1 MDEKNIEQTEKM
13 ALLQEMITCGAEVYL
28 WTYSGDGHLKRTN
41 CPELVLDTIFDS
53 IGCKT
58 YMLEHG
64 KRSGVPLVLGAPLG
78 LMWCAAFE
86 RGDSML
92 HRMYVIGPVFNTEAT
107 VHALQDGLK
116 EFDIPTGFSYRL
128 VELLRELP
136 VVSTP
141 LFFQYGL
148 MLHYCVTGQ
157 KLKRGDIQY
166 QEQQR
171 TGDGRQTTARSR
183 DRYMTYSVER
193 ALMWMV
199 REGNL
204 GYQSALDRAGGI
216 SHGVQITGRPM
227 EQAVISCAVFTSLC
241 VRAAI
246 EGGLSPDTA
255 YSVGDSYIQ
264 SMTQC
269 KTIPDLTAI
278 NHEMYVDF
286 VQRVHRH
293 RMDPRRSKQVQMCCD
308 YIDVHLEEPITLKQ
322 MAVLSGYR
330 DYYLSR
336 KFQKETGL
344 NINDYIKIARVEKA
358 KMLLTATMDPIRDI
372 ARQLQFCS
380 SSYFSQT
387 FQKITG
393 LTPHQWRENAG
404 HPQIAANTTE
414 RSRH

>member
-1 MDEKNIEQTEKM
+1 MEEKAAEREGKL
-13 ALLQEMITCGAEVYL
+13 ALLQEMLTCGTEVHL
-28 WTYSGDGHLKRTN
+28 WTYGSNGHLSHTN

-53 IGCKT
+53 IGCKA

-64 KRSGVPLVLGAPLG
+64 KRSGTPLVLGAPLG

-86 RGDSML
+86 RQGGELM
-92 HRMYVIGPVFNTEAT
+92 RMHVIGPVFNTEAA
-107 VHALQDGLK
+107 VHVLREELK
-116 EFDIPTGFSYRL
+116 VFDIPMSFSHRL
-128 VELLRELP
+128 VEVLRGLP

-148 MLHYCVTGQ
+148 MLHYCLTGE
-157 KLKRGDIQY
+157 KLKRSDIQY
-166 QEQQR
+166 QEQA
-171 TGDGRQTTARSR
+171 GDGPRTAVRSR
-183 DRYMTYSVER
+183 DRYMTYSVEQ

-216 SHGVQITGRPM
+216 SHGVQITGKPM

-246 EGGLSPDTA
+246 EGGLSPETA
-255 YSVGDSYIQ
+255 YSLGDSYIQ
-264 SMTQC
+264 SMTRC
-269 KTIPDLTAI
+269 KTIPDLTTV

-293 RMDPRRSKQVQMCCD
+293 RMDPRRSKQIQMCCD
-308 YIDVHLEEPITLKQ
+308 YIDVHLEEPIALKQ
-322 MAVLSGYR
+322 LAALSGYR

-344 NINDYIKIARVEKA
+344 NINDYIKFARVEKA
-358 KMLLTATMDPIRDI
+358 KMLLTSTMDPIRDI

-393 LTPHQWRENAG
+393 LTPHQWRESAG
-404 HPQIAANTTE
+404 QPWTAADTTG
-414 RSRH
+414 RNPR